1 MGARKLHMKFLAKI
15 IRIAPLYAIDLPAAA
30 SRALGRRGAV
40 PVAGT
45 IDGAPFRT
53 TLVPVKGGRHRFWVN
68 AEMRK
73 ASGAALGD
81 RVAVA
86 LRIDEEP
93 PTWHTPPDLADAL
106 RDEGVLDAFEAMAPG
121 RRGQLLKWLE
131 RAVHE
136 DTRARRI
143 ARCVEIALAEREKR
157 LDREARA
164 AAKRGRW
171 RGGPSNG

>member
-1 MGARKLHMKFLAKI
+1 VAARKPHVEFFAKI
-15 IRIAPLYAIDLPAAA
+15 VRIVPLYAIDLPAAA
-30 SRALGRRGAV
+30 SRALGKRGAV
-40 PVAGT
+40 PVVGT
-45 IDGAPFRT
+45 IDGTPFHT

-73 ASGAALGD
+73 ASGTTLGD
-81 RVAVA
+81 RVAVT
-86 LRIDEEP
+86 LRVDEEP

-106 RDEGVLDAFEAMAPG
+106 HDEGVLEAFEAMSPG
-121 RRGQLLKWLE
+121 RRGQFLKWLE

-143 ARCVEIALAEREKR
+143 ARCVELALAEREKR

-164 AAKRGRW
+164 AAKRALPR
-171 RGGPSNG
+171 PAKT